1 MSAEENKAVVRRFYD
16 AYNSNDLD
24 AAVAIL
30 AGNFEHHNPTPGIP
44 PGPEGYKMGGAMFAA
59 AFPDHN
65 STIEAQIAE
74 GDTVVTY
81 GMFSG
86 THQGDMPGLPASG
99 KRMNVPYFAMDR
111 LENGK
116 IVERHEQFDQMLML
130 QQLGFMPGPG
140 Q

>member
-1 MSAEENKAVVRRFYD
+1 MSAEENKAIVRRFYD
-16 AYNSNDLD
+16 AYDSNDLD
-24 AAVAIL
+24 AAAAVL
-30 AGNFEHHNPTPGIP
+30 ADNFEHHNPLPGLP
-44 PGPEGYKMGGAMFAA
+44 PGREGYKMGGAMFAA
-59 AFPDHN
+59 AFPDHH

-74 GDTVVTY
+74 GDTVVTR

-116 IVERHEQFDQMLML
+116 IVERHEQFDQLLML
-130 QQLGFMPGPG
+130 QQLGFMPAPG